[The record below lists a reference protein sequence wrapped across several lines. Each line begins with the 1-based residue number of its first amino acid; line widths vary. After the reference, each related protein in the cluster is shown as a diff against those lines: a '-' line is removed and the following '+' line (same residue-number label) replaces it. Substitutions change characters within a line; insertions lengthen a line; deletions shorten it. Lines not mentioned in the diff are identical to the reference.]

1 MAPERLWFTI
11 TIKRH
16 KKGKVCYCILSFS
29 DFIVLVL
36 GLFIANN
43 YHLEQFCKSGGL
55 LLGLGRRAEVTS
67 MALENRYLFII
78 LYEVLRIFLFDLK
91 ILMTTKLQI

>member
-1 MAPERLWFTI
+1 MSMYKKKIIDVYFRIEHKEMKKKIKGKTAPERLWFTI

-36 GLFIANN
+36 GLFAANN
-43 YHLEQFCKSGGL
+43 YHLEQFCKSG
-55 LLGLGRRAEVTS
+55 
-67 MALENRYLFII
+67 
-78 LYEVLRIFLFDLK
+78 VLVACC
-91 ILMTTKLQI
+91 